1 MYKVTYGTSN
11 LFTLKKYE
19 NSNLNC
25 QSYEYPTIYAVR
37 SAILGAIIQVDG
49 IEKAKELFHKVKN
62 AIIYIQYPNEFKIN
76 GCRIKRF
83 ANSFYDLKDEQK
95 IDRDYLISKNFCT
108 SMGFREYV
116 YLKEI
121 VFYIDNSISDI
132 ELYLKNIDWLGT
144 AESLVYLESIKET
157 NKLDRILKVES
168 NINCRKYEQY
178 DWSSKVKFE
187 NVYMFSDKYNKRQ
200 QVKLICSINNIEM

>member
-25 QSYEYPTIYAVR
+25 QSYEYPTVYAIR

-49 IEKAKELFHKVKN
+49 LETAKELFHKVKN
-62 AIIYIQYPNEFKIN
+62 AVIYVQYPRNFKIN

-83 ANSFYDLKDEQK
+83 ANSFYDLKEENK

-108 SMGFREYV
+108 SMGFREYI
-116 YLKEI
+116 YLEKI
-121 VFYIDNSISDI
+121 AFYIDNSIPNI

-157 NKLDRILKVES
+157 NKLDRILKV
-168 NINCRKYEQY
+168 NNDANCKKYEQY

-187 NVYMFSDKYNKRQ
+187 NVYMFSDQYNKRQ
-200 QVKLICSINNIEM
+200 QIKLVCAINDIEV